1 MPALDNNSV
10 FDTISTNTFWRVT
23 LNKRFV
29 VWLLLGILPWLSL
42 QTQASINVAAQNLE
56 HQLAHIGH
64 LAHHH
69 EMNGDVH
76 YDLSHESTQHLAEH
90 DACAH
95 QLGLIPE
102 FVHLKLSSVHTQKY
116 SANLS
121 HFLPNPNLHKLQ
133 KPPKLH

>member
-95 QLGLIPE
+95 QFSLSPEFLLLKLAPIHSQMYVQILNHLIP
-102 FVHLKLSSVHTQKY
+102 
-116 SANLS
+116 
-121 HFLPNPNLHKLQ
+121 NPTLNQLQ
-133 KPPKLH
+133 KPPKLG